1 MEYRKLGRSGL
12 KVSPLVLGGN
22 VMGWT
27 ADEARSFA
35 ILDAYIEA
43 GGNIIDTAD
52 VYPRFAGGF
61 EGGESEGVLGKW
73 LKQRSDREKLV
84 IATKVGGDM
93 GSGKSLSRQHILR
106 SAEGSLRRLQTE

>member
-1 MEYRKLGRSGL
+1 MKECLFMEYRRLGRSGFNI
-12 KVSPLVLGGN
+12 SPLVLGGN

-27 ADEARSFA
+27 ADEATSFA
-35 ILDAYIEA
+35 ILDAYVEA
-43 GGNIIDTAD
+43 GGNSIDTAD

-61 EGGESEGVLGKW
+61 EGGESEAVLGKW
-73 LKQRSDREKLV
+73 LQRRHDREKLI

-106 SAEGSLRRLQTE
+106 SVEGSL